1 MLGGA
6 PSRVEVDVTA
16 VASKGS
22 DIADAGAADSGGTG
36 PGTCHVLPSF
46 VVTNRSLPS
55 QFNDGAVQS
64 LNFNT

>member
-6 PSRVEVDVTA
+6 PGRVEVDVTA

-36 PGTCHVLPSF
+36 PGTCHVSF
-46 VVTNRSLPS
+46 
-55 QFNDGAVQS
+55 FY
-64 LNFNT
+64 F